1 MEALI
6 SSFSLVAVA
15 EIGDKTQLLSI
26 LLAARFR
33 CFFPLMWGIFF
44 ATILNHAGAAWAG
57 RLLAN
62 ATSSLWVEMITGIL
76 FVAIGAWLLI
86 PDVEPEDEAQKG
98 TSGAF
103 LTSLVTFF
111 LAEMG
116 DKTQF
121 ATITLGAQYASTW
134 MVVIGTTLGMMA
146 ANIPALLLGET
157 ILERIPLKAMR
168 ITASSLF
175 ILYGIYS
182 LVQIYFVHTQIH

>member
-1 MEALI
+1 MDAFL
-6 SSFSLVAVA
+6 SSFSLVAIA

-33 CFFPLMWGIFF
+33 CFFPLMWGILL
-44 ATILNHAGAAWAG
+44 ATILNHAGAAWVG
-57 RLLAN
+57 KLLAS
-62 ATSSLWVEMITGIL
+62 ATSSMWVEIVVGAL

-86 PDVEPEDEAQKG
+86 PDDEPEDEANKG
-98 TSGAF
+98 TGGAF
-103 LTSLVTFF
+103 ITSLITFF
-111 LAEMG
+111 IAEMG

-134 MVVIGTTLGMMA
+134 MVIFGTTFGMMA

-157 ILERIPLKAMR
+157 ILQRIPLKAMR
-168 ITASSLF
+168 ITASTLF

-182 LVQIYFVHTQIH
+182 LVRIYLQSHAL

>member
-33 CFFPLMWGIFF
+33 CFWPLMWGILA
-44 ATILNHAGAAWAG
+44 ATIVNHAGAAWVG

-62 ATSSLWVEMITGIL
+62 VTSANWVEMGTGVL
-76 FVAIGAWLLI
+76 FVILGAWLII
-86 PDVEPEDEAQKG
+86 PDEEPEEEANKG
-98 TSGAF
+98 DSGAF
-103 LTSLVTFF
+103 LTAVITFF

-121 ATITLGAQYASTW
+121 ATITLGAQYASTLL
-134 MVVIGTTLGMMA
+134 VTLGTTLGMMA
-146 ANIPALLLGET
+146 ANIPALLFGEK
-157 ILERIPLKAMR
+157 IMERIPMAMMR
-168 ITASSLF
+168 TIASGLF
-175 ILYGIYS
+175 ITYGIYS
-182 LVQIYFVHTQIH
+182 VIRVWPSFHLS